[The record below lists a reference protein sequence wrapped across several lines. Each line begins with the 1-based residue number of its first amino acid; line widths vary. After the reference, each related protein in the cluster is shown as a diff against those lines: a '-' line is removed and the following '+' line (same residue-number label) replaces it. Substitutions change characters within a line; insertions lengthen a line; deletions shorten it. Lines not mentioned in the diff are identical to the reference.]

1 MRASMRHAGAIAG
14 LQTNRMQVKRDD
26 RLSLCDEKHLRA
38 ATQWACVAAHAGAST
53 AEEQAA
59 TRRRRATGSDSRN
72 EGLKK
77 RD

>member
-14 LQTNRMQVKRDD
+14 LQTNRMRVKRDD

-59 TRRRRATGSDSRN
+59 TRRVGGDEQLGATRAMRA
-72 EGLKK
+72 
-77 RD
+77 